1 MSSQIINEIKEGIK
15 INGKS
20 SGINYIKTC
29 NNKEIRDTFSYINEK
44 KYNDF
49 LSWLE
54 DYEYDKSYICCFTDK
69 QITDPIKQF
78 VNAIQSFNKYGC

>member
-44 KYNDF
+44 NMMIFYLGLKIMNMTS
-49 LSWLE
+49 LMNVVLLASL
-54 DYEYDKSYICCFTDK
+54 
-69 QITDPIKQF
+69 
-78 VNAIQSFNKYGC
+78 

>member
-1 MSSQIINEIKEGIK
+1 MSSQIINDIKNNGIE
-15 INGKS
+15 
-20 SGINYIKTC
+20 YIKTC
-29 NNKEIRDTFSYINEK
+29 NNKEIQDTFSYIDKK

-69 QITDPIKQF
+69 PITDPIKQF
-78 VNAIQSFNKYGC
+78 VNAIQNFNKYGC

>member
-1 MSSQIINEIKEGIK
+1 MSNQIINEIKNNK
-15 INGKS
+15 ID
-20 SGINYIKTC
+20 YIKTC

-54 DYEYDKSYICCFTDK
+54 DYEYDNSYECCFTGK
-69 QITDPIKQF
+69 SITDPIKQF
-78 VNAIQSFNKYGC
+78 VNAMQSFNKYGC